1 MRNELTTLLSSS
13 SDALTTELLEA
24 NIITLKMKKMGFLPC
39 VDAGAS
45 ALSISSEVRFGRGAE
60 TNEQKYKISIGLWE

>member
-1 MRNELTTLLSSS
+1 
-13 SDALTTELLEA
+13 
-24 NIITLKMKKMGFLPC
+24 MGFLPC